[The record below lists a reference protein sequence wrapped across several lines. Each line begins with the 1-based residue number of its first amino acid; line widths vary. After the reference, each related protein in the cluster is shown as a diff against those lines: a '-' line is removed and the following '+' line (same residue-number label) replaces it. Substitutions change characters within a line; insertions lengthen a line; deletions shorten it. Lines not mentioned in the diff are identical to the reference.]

1 MNASDLINAL
11 QRLVK
16 KHGKEKNVPLTF
28 EQKLIIILGSI
39 LIVIL
44 LGILVTRQEDARS
57 WQVVRQENAQQQARF
72 TELIQQ
78 HRLAVGMTA
87 NQVRE
92 SIGEPSRINR
102 TVGRKSISEEWV
114 YRETYL
120 YLDDGVLSS
129 FKGSRQP

>member
-11 QRLVK
+11 QRLVQ
-16 KHGKEKNVPLTF
+16 KHAKEKNMPLTF
-28 EQKLIIILGSI
+28 EQKLIIIPGSI

-44 LGILVTRQEDARS
+44 LWVLVTRQEDARS
-57 WQVVRQENAQQQARF
+57 WQVLRQENAQQQARF

-87 NQVRE
+87 DQVRE

-114 YRETYL
+114 YGETHL
-120 YLDDGVLSS
+120 YLDDGVLRS
-129 FKGSRQP
+129 FQGSR